1 MVGVS
6 ATPLGPLSTSPP
18 LITIYSCKQ
27 SSEIL
32 ICSPHKKP
40 HLLNMFLPNS
50 NDITTTFSSK
60 LESLVGDKTEKQSS
74 KLTCPKWAL
83 QLMLQCYKTFPFQRQ
98 RVLKFQSKLC
108 SFPTQFNS
116 TDFWIV
122 YACEQCNCESYCAC
136 HCCSF
141 IANTKDKSRTRQ
153 RVNQNSEKYIL
164 KYVKR
169 ML

>member
-1 MVGVS
+1 MVGVY

-83 QLMLQCYKTFPFQRQ
+83 QLMLQNFSISAAESVKISKQI
-98 RVLKFQSKLC
+98 VLFTHSVQFYWLLNFLC
-108 SFPTQFNS
+108 M
-116 TDFWIV
+116 
-122 YACEQCNCESYCAC
+122 CNCERYCVC
-136 HCCSF
+136 HCCSLLQ
-141 IANTKDKSRTRQ
+141 IQRT
-153 RVNQNSEKYIL
+153 NQEQSKLWENYFQICQKNVL
-164 KYVKR
+164 NFWQ
-169 ML
+169 